1 MICLLA
7 YVLTY
12 EFKQQSQSWNLT
24 RHIQATN
31 SILAN
36 IMHRYELTL
45 CVPTLLLSQVA
56 RSLQQTKS
64 E

>member
-1 MICLLA
+1 MIYLLA

-12 EFKQQSQSWNLT
+12 EFKQQSQSRNLT

-36 IMHRYELTL
+36 MHRYELTL
-45 CVPTLLLSQVA
+45 CDPTLLLSQVA
-56 RSLQQTKS
+56 RSLQQTTS